1 MKLIF
6 TRGTFREKLFSSM
19 LFTTL
24 TTLMLCSSLLLIVF
38 SSRME
43 DSARQEADTLIS
55 VVSSSISDLRDS
67 TEKIGS
73 KLNRNSLVINAMSG
87 GGAFPQQTYYEL
99 YNATSGLRD
108 YVQFYLYDT
117 NGALQYSTSSAGHS
131 RTLPTNWG
139 ILLAAASHHGELVF
153 RGADAFSYPDR
164 DAVLYAARSIVNNS
178 GDAVGYF
185 VANLSEDNLQE
196 LLEGKFGSRNTL
208 YITDAF
214 MRTIYC
220 SRPAE
225 TDSPVPALR
234 SAMLSNTPV
243 SSDEYNYYMRHEPTS
258 GLYIILRQPKA
269 FTRDTTRLLRTVAS
283 FLVLGSIALCVFVS
297 FNLSRQLSDPIG
309 KITSAM
315 AEVEKGSLDTRVNL
329 HRSDEL
335 GQLADNFDNMV
346 ERLKTYMDKLIQ
358 GQRDLDEAQIRMM
371 QAQLNPHFLY
381 NTLDTM
387 KWVAKANHIP
397 EIATMAAGLAKILRT
412 SISKRQFIYLKEEL
426 ELVNCYVDI
435 QKIRFNDKF
444 TYSVEM
450 EERLEECVIPKLII
464 QPIVENSVLHGLK
477 ESEEGNIR
485 VRITGKDG
493 VLCIEVTD
501 DGCGAPK
508 ERMDAINHRRQEQ
521 LVGHIGVSNVDT
533 IIRLTYGEE
542 YGIHMES
549 FTSNAEN
556 PTDGQRTEEE
566 GEVHGTKVTLRLPV
580 RYGEA

>member
-55 VVSSSISDLRDS
+55 VVSSSLSDLRDS

-185 VANLSEDNLQE
+185 VTNLSEDNLQE

-371 QAQLNPHFLY
+371 QAQLNPHFLC

-387 KWVAKANHIP
+387 KWIGKMNGVP
-397 EIATMAAGLAKILRT
+397 EISNISMDLADILRAC
-412 SISKRQFIYLKEEL
+412 ISTDEFVLLGDEL
-426 ELVNCYVDI
+426 ELLNRYNNFYLYEESVILEAAGRLKANFPGAQFLYSMKCNPAGRVLDTVFSQGFGTDAASLGEVIAAGEHGVPAGLIYFSAPGRTEADLRSAWGRCVLIADSLHEVDMI
-435 QKIRFNDKF
+435 RKIAAEK
-444 TYSVEM
+444 
-450 EERLEECVIPKLII
+450 
-464 QPIVENSVLHGLK
+464 
-477 ESEEGNIR
+477 
-485 VRITGKDG
+485 G
-493 VLCIEVTD
+493 VHFLNAAEFVTAD
-501 DGCGAPK
+501 PAD
-508 ERMDAINHRRQEQ
+508 
-521 LVGHIGVSNVDT
+521 S
-533 IIRLTYGEE
+533 
-542 YGIHMES
+542 IHMNEQGH
-549 FTSNAEN
+549 AE
-556 PTDGQRTEEE
+556 TAARMCAAVKEILG
-566 GEVHGTKVTLRLPV
+566 
-580 RYGEA
+580 

>member
-153 RGADAFSYPDR
+153 QGADAFSYPDR

-220 SRPAE
+220 STR
-225 TDSPVPALR
+225 R
-234 SAMLSNTPV
+234 SAARIPFQPTEARWFSG
-243 SSDEYNYYMRHEPTS
+243 SSP
-258 GLYIILRQPKA
+258 
-269 FTRDTTRLLRTVAS
+269 
-283 FLVLGSIALCVFVS
+283 
-297 FNLSRQLSDPIG
+297 
-309 KITSAM
+309 
-315 AEVEKGSLDTRVNL
+315 
-329 HRSDEL
+329 
-335 GQLADNFDNMV
+335 
-346 ERLKTYMDKLIQ
+346 
-358 GQRDLDEAQIRMM
+358 
-371 QAQLNPHFLY
+371 
-381 NTLDTM
+381 
-387 KWVAKANHIP
+387 
-397 EIATMAAGLAKILRT
+397 
-412 SISKRQFIYLKEEL
+412 
-426 ELVNCYVDI
+426 
-435 QKIRFNDKF
+435 
-444 TYSVEM
+444 
-450 EERLEECVIPKLII
+450 
-464 QPIVENSVLHGLK
+464 
-477 ESEEGNIR
+477 
-485 VRITGKDG
+485 
-493 VLCIEVTD
+493 
-501 DGCGAPK
+501 
-508 ERMDAINHRRQEQ
+508 
-521 LVGHIGVSNVDT
+521 
-533 IIRLTYGEE
+533 
-542 YGIHMES
+542 
-549 FTSNAEN
+549 
-556 PTDGQRTEEE
+556 
-566 GEVHGTKVTLRLPV
+566 
-580 RYGEA
+580 

>member
-1 MKLIF
+1 
-6 TRGTFREKLFSSM
+6 M

-315 AEVEKGSLDTRVNL
+315 RRWKGQPGYPRKPSPQRRIGAARGQLRQHGRAPQNL
-329 HRSDEL
+329 H
-335 GQLADNFDNMV
+335 G
-346 ERLKTYMDKLIQ
+346 
-358 GQRDLDEAQIRMM
+358 
-371 QAQLNPHFLY
+371 
-381 NTLDTM
+381 
-387 KWVAKANHIP
+387 
-397 EIATMAAGLAKILRT
+397 
-412 SISKRQFIYLKEEL
+412 
-426 ELVNCYVDI
+426 
-435 QKIRFNDKF
+435 
-444 TYSVEM
+444 
-450 EERLEECVIPKLII
+450 
-464 QPIVENSVLHGLK
+464 
-477 ESEEGNIR
+477 
-485 VRITGKDG
+485 
-493 VLCIEVTD
+493 
-501 DGCGAPK
+501 
-508 ERMDAINHRRQEQ
+508 
-521 LVGHIGVSNVDT
+521 
-533 IIRLTYGEE
+533 
-542 YGIHMES
+542 
-549 FTSNAEN
+549 
-556 PTDGQRTEEE
+556 
-566 GEVHGTKVTLRLPV
+566 
-580 RYGEA
+580 

>member
-315 AEVEKGSLDTRVNL
+315 AKVEKGSLDTRVNL

-371 QAQLNPHFLY
+371 QAQLNPHFLC

-387 KWVAKANHIP
+387 KWISKINQVPQVALMSTN
-397 EIATMAAGLAKILRT
+397 LADILRFC
-412 SISKRQFIYLKEEL
+412 ISPDEFVELRREL
-426 ELVNCYVDI
+426 EILGRYVEI
-435 QKIRFNDKF
+435 QRIRLSDSF
-444 TYSVEM
+444 TFEQDVPEALLSCMV
-450 EERLEECVIPKLII
+450 PKMML
-464 QPIVENSVLHGLK
+464 QPLAENAILHGL
-477 ESEEGNIR
+477 SGVPDGRLSVTAQQLEGEVLEIR
-485 VRITGKDG
+485 VCDN
-493 VLCIEVTD
+493 
-501 DGCGAPK
+501 GCGFPADMLGQYKPP
-508 ERMDAINHRRQEQ
+508 AQPTGP
-521 LVGHIGVSNVDT
+521 LGLLNVDT
-533 IIRLTYGEE
+533 ILRKHYGEQF
-542 YGIHMES
+542 GLRL
-549 FTSNAEN
+549 EN
-556 PTDGQRTEEE
+556 RTDEPGACIAAQ
-566 GEVHGTKVTLRLPV
+566 LPV
-580 RYGEA
+580 RRRKAEC

>member
-139 ILLAAASHHGELVF
+139 ILLEAASHHGELVF
-153 RGADAFSYPDR
+153 QGADAFSYPDR

-346 ERLKTYMDKLIQ
+346 ERLKTYMDKLIPRSAIIYHTDKVHGNNCHRKYRCKKLQ
-358 GQRDLDEAQIRMM
+358 KAR
-371 QAQLNPHFLY
+371 H
-381 NTLDTM
+381 M
-387 KWVAKANHIP
+387 KLICY
-397 EIATMAAGLAKILRT
+397 LAKR
-412 SISKRQFIYLKEEL
+412 K
-426 ELVNCYVDI
+426 
-435 QKIRFNDKF
+435 
-444 TYSVEM
+444 
-450 EERLEECVIPKLII
+450 
-464 QPIVENSVLHGLK
+464 
-477 ESEEGNIR
+477 
-485 VRITGKDG
+485 
-493 VLCIEVTD
+493 
-501 DGCGAPK
+501 
-508 ERMDAINHRRQEQ
+508 
-521 LVGHIGVSNVDT
+521 
-533 IIRLTYGEE
+533 
-542 YGIHMES
+542 
-549 FTSNAEN
+549 
-556 PTDGQRTEEE
+556 
-566 GEVHGTKVTLRLPV
+566 
-580 RYGEA
+580 

>member
-297 FNLSRQLSDPIG
+297 FNLSRQLSEPIG

-371 QAQLNPHFLY
+371 QAQLNPHFLC

-387 KWVAKANHIP
+387 KWIGKMNGVP
-397 EIATMAAGLAKILRT
+397 EISNISMDLADILRAC
-412 SISKRQFIYLKEEL
+412 ISTDEFVLLGDEL
-426 ELVNCYVDI
+426 ELLNRYIRI
-435 QKIRFNDKF
+435 QRIRFPGRF
-444 TYSVEM
+444 TYAARGHEKYIDCIV
-450 EERLEECVIPKLII
+450 PKLIL
-464 QPIVENSVLHGLK
+464 QPLVENAILHGLADRDNGSIVLSV
-477 ESEEGNIR
+477 SEQSGSLL
-485 VRITGKDG
+485 RIA
-493 VLCIEVTD
+493 VSD
-501 DGCGAPK
+501 DGSGIPDEVIRRFAQDGPAREGRLGLYNVNLILKKYYGTDFGLHLRNNPEGGATVYALLPITRR
-508 ERMDAINHRRQEQ
+508 ETDA
-521 LVGHIGVSNVDT
+521 
-533 IIRLTYGEE
+533 
-542 YGIHMES
+542 
-549 FTSNAEN
+549 
-556 PTDGQRTEEE
+556 
-566 GEVHGTKVTLRLPV
+566 
-580 RYGEA
+580 

>member
-1 MKLIF
+1 M
-6 TRGTFREKLFSSM
+6 
-19 LFTTL
+19 
-24 TTLMLCSSLLLIVF
+24 
-38 SSRME
+38 
-43 DSARQEADTLIS
+43 
-55 VVSSSISDLRDS
+55 
-67 TEKIGS
+67 
-73 KLNRNSLVINAMSG
+73 
-87 GGAFPQQTYYEL
+87 
-99 YNATSGLRD
+99 
-108 YVQFYLYDT
+108 
-117 NGALQYSTSSAGHS
+117 
-131 RTLPTNWG
+131 
-139 ILLAAASHHGELVF
+139 
-153 RGADAFSYPDR
+153 
-164 DAVLYAARSIVNNS
+164 LYAARSIVNNS

-371 QAQLNPHFLY
+371 QAQLNPHFLC

-387 KWVAKANHIP
+387 KWIGKMNGVP
-397 EIATMAAGLAKILRT
+397 EISNISMDLADILRAC
-412 SISKRQFIYLKEEL
+412 ISTDEFVLLGDEL
-426 ELVNCYVDI
+426 ELLNRYIRI
-435 QKIRFNDKF
+435 QRIRFPGRF
-444 TYSVEM
+444 TYAARGHEKYIDCIV
-450 EERLEECVIPKLII
+450 PKLIL
-464 QPIVENSVLHGLK
+464 QPLVENAILHGLADRDNGSIVLSV
-477 ESEEGNIR
+477 SEQPGSLL
-485 VRITGKDG
+485 RIA
-493 VLCIEVTD
+493 VSD
-501 DGCGAPK
+501 DGSGIPDEVIRRFAQDGPAREGRLGLYNVNLILKKYYGTDFGLHLRNNPEGGATVYALLPITRR
-508 ERMDAINHRRQEQ
+508 ETDA
-521 LVGHIGVSNVDT
+521 
-533 IIRLTYGEE
+533 
-542 YGIHMES
+542 
-549 FTSNAEN
+549 
-556 PTDGQRTEEE
+556 
-566 GEVHGTKVTLRLPV
+566 
-580 RYGEA
+580 